1 MKIEK
6 RGKYAGVKIH
16 LEPDE
21 AEVLTKL
28 ATDFKAIGKPL
39 SGTLDYFTLAVKI
52 GKKILKQVAE
62 DPTMLIERTPE
73 QVTAALMKD
82 KAKIEAQLAAGEG
95 WKNVN

>member
-6 RGKYAGVKIH
+6 RGKYPGVKIH

-21 AEVLTKL
+21 VAVLTKL

-39 SGTLDYFTLAVKI
+39 SDVLDYFTLSVKM
-52 GKKILKQVAE
+52 GKKILKQVTA
-62 DPTMLIERTPE
+62 DPSMLIERTPA
-73 QVTAALMKD
+73 QVTEALLRD

-95 WKNVN
+95 WKDVN